1 MTDVRAAIDAAY
13 DEAAAPADAYDGDLD
28 ALLRRTA
35 DYFRRYVVVDEPVPT
50 VVACWVAMTYV
61 AHLAQS
67 CPYVHWY
74 SPEPGSGKSLALE
87 VTESVAHCPVMADGI
102 SPSALFRLI
111 DMLKPSLTFLLD
123 EVDTVFHKNA
133 GEQAEQLRAVLNAGY
148 RQGRAVWRNTGPQ
161 HKPTRF
167 VVYGPKMTAGL
178 RELPPSLHHRS
189 IQVSMKPALPHEARD
204 DFEYDDD
211 DRRAEADAIRAAL
224 AAWAVEAEDDFTDRA
239 RKPDRLDD
247 LDARRNE
254 ISRPLLRIAD
264 LAAGRWPADVR
275 AGLVTLLVGEDVA
288 EATAGRELLT
298 AVREVFDSRLMLN
311 PDKLSCRDLA
321 EGLNILD
328 GYGYRHWNDGNGIT
342 TRELGRKL
350 ARYGIRVKT
359 IRLGDGSR
367 PEGYDRDQFEDAWAR
382 YCPKPAEADA
392 DDGDG
397 LVADW

>member
-13 DEAAAPADAYDGDLD
+13 DEAAAPADAYDGDL
-28 ALLRRTA
+28 AGLLQRTA
-35 DYFRRYVVVDEPVPT
+35 DYFRRYVVVDDHVPP

-67 CPYVHWY
+67 CPYCHWY

-123 EVDTVFHKNA
+123 EVDAIFA
-133 GEQAEQLRAVLNAGY
+133 GKPSESSEMLRAVLNAGY

-167 VVYGPKMTAGL
+167 SVYGPKMTAGL
-178 RELPPSLHHRS
+178 ARLPASLEHRS
-189 IQVSMKPALPHEARD
+189 IPIPMKPALHTEARE

-211 DRRAEADAIRAAL
+211 DRRAEADGIRAAF
-224 AAWAVEAEDDFTDRA
+224 AAWAEQAEHDFTDRA
-239 RKPDRLDD
+239 RKPGRLDD

-254 ISRPLLRIAD
+254 IVRPLLRIAD
-264 LAAGRWPADVR
+264 LAGSRWPDDVR

-288 EATAGRELLT
+288 EASAGRKLLADIRSAFDRFPPTDRLSVQEL
-298 AVREVFDSRLMLN
+298 ADRLNM
-311 PDKLSCRDLA
+311 DDEA
-321 EGLNILD
+321 
-328 GYGYRHWNDGNGIT
+328 GYKHWNEGDGIR

-350 ARYGIRVKT
+350 ARYGIHSKT
-359 IRLGDGSR
+359 IRQGDFRGL
-367 PEGYDRDQFEDAWAR
+367 GYDRDQFEDAWAR
-382 YCPKPAEADA
+382 YCPPLEAD
-392 DDGDG
+392 DDQR
-397 LVADW
+397 ADW